1 MPATKRGGGEA
12 PGREA
17 QATQRM
23 MDLLFALSN
32 ARTPLSTSA
41 ILSNSDIGYGS
52 DKRDSDLKKF
62 RRDRAQLAEAGIV
75 IREANAAGAAE
86 NEESRWEIDR
96 ARTFAE
102 AGLVSC
108 ADAELLLDA
117 IDAQRTRRDLPF
129 LPVLDRVRGKV
140 ARLATGVAEGP
151 DGWGAQD
158 ARDADP
164 VLDTLWDAF
173 SRRRAIR
180 ISYRDG
186 RGRESERELRVYGI
200 VSLEGHVYT
209 VGLDGASGEVRTFR
223 ADRIARAKAVR
234 GGNAA
239 YEVPANF
246 SAADHLFLPFDL
258 GGGEAVAAT
267 FTFPAG
273 TTDAELATITR
284 GRGRLVRGK
293 DAARWEVE
301 VRDIEAAAAL
311 ALRNAH
317 RGMRP
322 QAPTELIEA
331 WNDLIERTVG
341 AHAER
346 P

>member
-1 MPATKRGGGEA
+1 MPTTKRASGEG

-17 QATQRM
+17 QAAQRM
-23 MDLLFALSN
+23 MDLLFTLSN
-32 ARTPLSTSA
+32 ARAPLSTST

-52 DKRDSDLKKF
+52 GKRDSDLKKF
-62 RRDRAQLAEAGIV
+62 RRDRAQLAEAGIA
-75 IREANAAGAAE
+75 IREANGAGAAE

-102 AGLVSC
+102 AGLVSR

-117 IDAQRTRRDLPF
+117 IDAQRGRRDLPF

-140 ARLATGVAEGP
+140 ARLAAGVTDEP
-151 DGWGAQD
+151 DGWLAQGT
-158 ARDADP
+158 READP
-164 VLDTLWDAF
+164 VLDALWDAF

-186 RGRESERELRVYGI
+186 RGRESERELRVYGV
-200 VSLEGHVYT
+200 VSLEGHAYA

-223 ADRIARAKAVR
+223 ADRIARANAARSAK
-234 GGNAA
+234 AA
-239 YEVPANF
+239 YEVPAGF

-273 TTDAELATITR
+273 MTDAELDTITR
-284 GRGRLVRGK
+284 GRGGLVRGQ
-293 DAARWEVE
+293 DATRWEVE
-301 VRDIEAAAAL
+301 VRDLEAAAAMG
-311 ALRNAH
+311 LRNAH

-322 QAPTELIEA
+322 HAPAELVEA
-331 WNDLIERTVG
+331 WNGLIERTVG
-341 AHAER
+341 SHAER
-346 P
+346 S